1 MLAAGVSVTPRS
13 VHSGEV
19 SQSNL
24 LLLVVFR
31 LCSSSPPS
39 LISCS
44 FPPVRFRF
52 VTPLLDSARLQ
63 GCLAAPLKAHDLLSE
78 RRVTF
83 VSVETVA
90 ARKRQVRTVHV
101 GMRATDDTHNQASNE
116 LTEENKANLSST
128 CWAPRTR
135 SLFPHWQWRGWA
147 RVRLDAL
154 LNEDLM
160 RITRIPS
167 LMEAFLGSH
176 FYGHCSSAH
185 IGHGGCLTVVIR
197 NH

>member
-44 FPPVRFRF
+44 FPPVSFRF

-63 GCLAAPLKAHDLLSE
+63 GCLTAPLNAHNLLSK
-78 RRVTF
+78 RCVTLA
-83 VSVETVA
+83 SVETVA
-90 ARKRQVRTVHV
+90 ARKRQVWTVRIR
-101 GMRATDDTHNQASNE
+101 MRAADDTHNQASYE
-116 LTEENKANLSST
+116 LKEEK
-128 CWAPRTR
+128 
-135 SLFPHWQWRGWA
+135 
-147 RVRLDAL
+147 
-154 LNEDLM
+154 
-160 RITRIPS
+160 
-167 LMEAFLGSH
+167 
-176 FYGHCSSAH
+176 
-185 IGHGGCLTVVIR
+185 
-197 NH
+197 